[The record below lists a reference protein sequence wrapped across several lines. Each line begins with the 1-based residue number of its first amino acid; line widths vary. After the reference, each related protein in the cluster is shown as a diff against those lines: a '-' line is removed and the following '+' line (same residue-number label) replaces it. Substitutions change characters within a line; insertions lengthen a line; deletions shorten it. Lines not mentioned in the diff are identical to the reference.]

1 MEKKIK
7 LIKTIVIAVLCLAVV
22 IGFAATKLKK
32 STPKEDL
39 ITFYDSEE
47 GSKSPEISTNS
58 TKPADDTEEKTNDSK
73 TTETGKIS
81 LNNASME
88 ELMTIK
94 GIGETKA
101 KAIIEYRKKYNGFVS
116 IEEIMQVK
124 GIGEGTFNKIKDQ
137 ICL

>member
-7 LIKTIVIAVLCLAVV
+7 LIKTIVIVILCLIVV

-47 GSKSPEISTNS
+47 GSKSPEISSNL
-58 TKPADDTEEKTNDSK
+58 DDQTNDTQAK
-73 TTETGKIS
+73 VDGKIS
-81 LNNASME
+81 LNNASLE

-101 KAIIEYRKKYNGFVS
+101 KAILEYRQKYNGFVS